1 MIFELFFYL
10 LTMSGTPGP
19 NTILSLS
26 NASEKG
32 LKKGLHLNYGMFF
45 GVLFVTTITY
55 TLISFLSSYIPK
67 LSIFL
72 QILSIIYILYLSFKM
87 YKKSISDSSN
97 NSGSFLDGF
106 LMQLVNIKVL
116 MLAVSTISTF
126 IIPRKY
132 SYLKGYIIS
141 LSIPVMCFS
150 TGVVWAIAG
159 SLLKDLYIKYK
170 KQANIIFALSLLL
183 IAINNI
189 IKLIS
194 SIN

>member
-126 IIPRKY
+126 IIPRNY
-132 SYLKGYIIS
+132 SFLKGYIVS
-141 LSIPVMCFS
+141 LSIPIMCFS
-150 TGVVWAIAG
+150 TGVFWAIAG

-170 KQANIIFALSLLL
+170 MQANIIFALSLLL
-183 IAINNI
+183 IAIKNT

>member
-126 IIPRKY
+126 IIPRNY
-132 SYLKGYIIS
+132 SFLKGYIVS
-141 LSIPVMCFS
+141 LSIPIMCFS

-183 IAINNI
+183 IAIKNT

>member
-126 IIPRKY
+126 IIPRNY
-132 SYLKGYIIS
+132 SFLKGYIVS
-141 LSIPVMCFS
+141 LSIPIMCFS

-170 KQANIIFALSLLL
+170 MQANIIFALSLLL
-183 IAINNI
+183 IAIKNT

>member
-87 YKKSISDSSN
+87 YKKSISDNSN

-126 IIPRKY
+126 IIPRNY
-132 SYLKGYIIS
+132 SFLKGYIVS
-141 LSIPVMCFS
+141 LSIPIMCFS

-183 IAINNI
+183 IAIKNT

>member
-87 YKKSISDSSN
+87 YKKSISDNSN

-126 IIPRKY
+126 IIPRNY
-132 SYLKGYIIS
+132 SFLKGYIVS
-141 LSIPVMCFS
+141 LSIPIMCFS

-170 KQANIIFALSLLL
+170 MQANIIFALSLLL
-183 IAINNI
+183 IAIKNT